1 MTGYPQSYPQVLWI
15 SRDKTFTG
23 PLCQGKIPRAC
34 WARGALGKAAARPGC
49 RRAGG
54 TCPKHEGQAKVAGL
68 KRPFGGSVFA
78 IIQAAGWPIWP
89 LLFASIIAL
98 ALIIERLVA
107 LRRSKVAPEGLLAR
121 VVGEVR
127 QGTVNEAAINVLEQ
141 GSPLGRV
148 LAAGLRNVKSSR
160 EVMKESIEEAGR
172 GVTHELERYLTTL
185 GTIASISPL
194 MGLFGTVVGMIE
206 IFGSQA
212 PTGANPMQL
221 AHGISIAL
229 YNTGFGLVIAIPA
242 MIFWR
247 HFRALVDS
255 FVIEME
261 QQAVKLV
268 EVVHGERN

>member
-1 MTGYPQSYPQVLWI
+1 
-15 SRDKTFTG
+15 
-23 PLCQGKIPRAC
+23 
-34 WARGALGKAAARPGC
+34 
-49 RRAGG
+49 
-54 TCPKHEGQAKVAGL
+54 
-68 KRPFGGSVFA
+68 VFA

-89 LLFASIIAL
+89 LLLASIIAV

-107 LRRSKVAPEGLLAR
+107 LRRGRVVPAGLLQR
-121 VVGEVR
+121 VLAEHKQRAMGDAQLAE
-127 QGTVNEAAINVLEQ
+127 LETA
-141 GSPLGRV
+141 SPLGRV
-148 LAAGLRNVKSSR
+148 LAAGLRNAGSSR
-160 EVMKESIEEAGR
+160 EVMKEAIEEAGR
-172 GVTHELERYLTTL
+172 GVSHELERYLTTL

-212 PTGANPMQL
+212 PTGANPQLL

-255 FVIEME
+255 FVIDME
-261 QQAVKLV
+261 QQAIHLV
-268 EVVHGERN
+268 EVVQGARK